1 MPRARFG
8 SIKHGD
14 LDDIIP
20 VRASIRMVEALEK
33 ADAKEVEFTRYPDL
47 MHDSWTAA
55 YSNPRVYRWMLHRK
69 RIVKGDEEGVP
80 VENKVVVLSGET

>member
-1 MPRARFG
+1 MIETRVH
-8 SIKHGD
+8 HGD

-20 VRASIRMVEALEK
+20 VDASVRMVKALEK

-55 YSNPRVYRWMLHRK
+55 YNNPEVYRWMLDRK
-69 RIVKGDEEGVP
+69 RSVKGDEEGVP
-80 VENKVVVLSGET
+80 AENKVVLSADT